1 MIPSVNFHLWEPCNM
16 RCKFCFATFQDVK
29 HSILP
34 KGHLLKEQ
42 AIEVVLQLA
51 DIRFE
56 KITFA
61 GGEPTLCPWL
71 PELIRTAKNAGMT
84 TMIVTNGSKLS
95 DEFLLTNK
103 SHLDWIA
110 VSIDS
115 LNLETNI
122 EIGRAISGKTPLTVT
137 YYKNLM
143 NRIKS
148 FGYGLKINTVV
159 TNNNFTENLSEIIEY
174 AQPKRWKILQALPI
188 QGQNDDKIDSLQVTP
203 KQFYHFIDTH
213 KKMEAITN
221 IIPETNNDM
230 KGSYAMVDPAG
241 RFYDNAKGKHNYS
254 RPILEVG
261 ARIAIQQVN
270 YDFNKFVERSGI
282 YDWKNKKSFPA
293 KITLSGCVGSG
304 KTTVG
309 KLLATKL
316 QYDFISIGNKTRRF
330 ADANG
335 MTITQ
340 FQEKCLSNPEMDRKI
355 DLEFSSECNIA
366 EKLVIDYRLGFKF
379 VTNAFHIF
387 LKVSEETAIARLK
400 DANREKETFET
411 ISQRNDFFKNQ
422 FLNTYGVD
430 YTMPKNYDLIVDVE
444 QFSSAE
450 AIVEFI
456 TNHLNQNL

>member
-1 MIPSVNFHLWEPCNM
+1 M

-221 IIPETNNDM
+221 IIPETNNAM